1 MEKILLIDDDEALC
15 YGIKRSL
22 SDKYDVL
29 TADTPRLAYE
39 HLNAN
44 PDITLIFLDIRLGE
58 TNGIH
63 MLERLKKDFSD
74 IPVVMITAFGTSDT
88 VLESIRLGA
97 KDFLTKPVDIDDL
110 VKTIEKY
117 KYVKKRELCGQN
129 YIKIDNI
136 LDKGFVGIS
145 KEIREVLKIVANVSA
160 TKTPVL
166 IVGESGTG
174 KELIANMIHKCSG
187 RNGAFVPINCA
198 AIPRDLLESELFGYE
213 KGAFSGATAS
223 KPGKFELAQNGT
235 IFLDEIGEISKGLQS
250 KLLRVLETSEIEH
263 LGGTKKIKLDV
274 RLVAAT
280 NKKISELMDENL
292 FRQDLYFR
300 VSGVTIKLPPL
311 RDRIE
316 DIEQLAK
323 YFINI
328 FAKEY
333 RKNITCINKKVID
346 VLCAYAW
353 PGNVREFKNVI
364 NTAVM
369 LADGKSIEPEH
380 IKLNL
385 SEVDNE
391 ETKKSMDFNNLNDAV
406 EHLEKEMILKALKDN
421 DYHLSK
427 TAEEL
432 GISRVTLNAKIKKY
446 GIKIKG

>member
-1 MEKILLIDDDEALC
+1 MDKILLIDDDEALG
-15 YGIKRSL
+15 YSIKRSL
-22 SDKYDVL
+22 ADRYLVE

-39 HLNAN
+39 ILHNT
-44 PDITLIFLDIRLGE
+44 PDISLIFLDIRLGDS
-58 TNGIH
+58 NGLH
-63 MLERLKKDFSD
+63 LLERIKKDFPD
-74 IPVVMITAFGTSDT
+74 IPVIMITAFGTSDT

-97 KDFLTKPVDIDDL
+97 KDFLTKPVNIEDL
-110 VKTIEKY
+110 IEYIEKY
-117 KYVKKRELCGQN
+117 KKNKRFEICGNEYVKVE
-129 YIKIDNI
+129 DVTS
-136 LDKGFVGIS
+136 KGFIGIS
-145 KEIREVLKIVANVSA
+145 KDIREVLKIVANVSP

-174 KELIANMIHKCSG
+174 KELIANMIHKYSG
-187 RNGAFVPINCA
+187 RRGAFVPINCA

-223 KPGKFELAQNGT
+223 KPGKFELAQGGT

-300 VSGVTIKLPPL
+300 VSGVTIKLPAL
-311 RDRIE
+311 RDRVE

-333 RKNITCINKKVID
+333 KKSITCLNKKVID
-346 VLCAYAW
+346 ILSSYTW

-385 SEVDNE
+385 TENDPGYGR
-391 ETKKSMDFNNLNDAV
+391 ETDFNNINEAV
-406 EHLEKEMILKALKDN
+406 ESLEKEMILNALKSN
-421 DYHLSK
+421 NFHLSK
-427 TAEEL
+427 TADAL